1 MSTTLDD
8 VQTIFIGLIS
18 LYIIVWS
25 LPAAILLTAVSLGN
39 FKHIITIDKY
49 LAKDLDKYFDKNGYM
64 RPDYQ
69 LSYSIGS
76 RFIGYCIKYP
86 FIHYLTRNQSIRFRL
101 FMWANTIGTWRWLGT
116 LVLLLV

>member
-1 MSTTLDD
+1 MDTTLDD
-8 VQTIFIGLIS
+8 IQTIVTGLIS
-18 LYIIVWS
+18 LYIVVWS
-25 LPAAILLTAVSLGN
+25 LPAAIVLATISLGN

-49 LAKDLDKYFDKNGYM
+49 LAKDLDKYYDKNGYM

-69 LSYSIGS
+69 MSYSIGS

-86 FIHYLTRNQSIRFRL
+86 FIHYRTGSRPIKFRL
-101 FMWANTIGTWRWLGT
+101 FMWANTIGAWSWLGT